1 MNWVYGIFPFLRWL
15 PMLNRE
21 IVKADFIAGV
31 TAGVLVLPQAI
42 ALAALAGMP
51 PEYGLYTS
59 IFPVIFAALF
69 GSSWHAMAGP
79 NTALCILIAF
89 TIAPYASVG
98 SPEWI
103 QYAITLAFMAGVIQI
118 AFGVLRLG
126 IVFNYFSKTVT
137 VALVTGVGI
146 IIIISQLGNFMGV
159 LMNTAEPLE
168 NAIPQVIYGMSRANG
183 FAVLVGVV
191 TVCSGIFVKRYYPKL
206 PFLIIAVITGIL
218 FSMMLEL
225 LFGESTV
232 GLDKL
237 GTMSLSALPLSA
249 PDFSPENF
257 AEASQGLLPAAFVI
271 AFLGLI
277 QASVIARAIAGK
289 SGQYVDINQEVLG
302 QGVSNLAGSFVS
314 CFPSCS
320 SFNRSASNFDSG
332 GRTPVAALI
341 SVVTLA
347 VLVIFAT
354 PLIALMPISV
364 MAAILLLVGAGLIKK
379 SDIMQILMDCW
390 EARIIFIMIL
400 ATTIYGGVDDAV
412 FLGIVL
418 SIIAY
423 LKSVSKPSI
432 ALLNGDAAMQYCAR
446 FDAAASGVI
455 AVPGND
461 SKKSSHRDYSENK
474 HNDNKNQ
481 QKNERLH
488 ELDSHKPSGPQSS
501 QHVIGQEPVPEEH
514 RFNVAIPAQFC
525 DTTVLQIS
533 GSLFFGSVFSLEQAL
548 TKLRQ
553 QDGGKGDLI
562 ISGEDLH
569 SVDNTGAEL
578 LTREVQSRIKLGA
591 HVQLWLCN
599 HNHDAVLLSSGLV
612 GSIGKENILYR

>member
-1 MNWVYGIFPFLRWL
+1 M
-15 PMLNRE
+15 
-21 IVKADFIAGV
+21 VKADVVAGV

-59 IFPVIFAALF
+59 IFPVMFAALF

-89 TIAPYASVG
+89 TIAPYASIG

-118 AFGVLRLG
+118 IFGVLRLG

-137 VALVTGVGI
+137 VALITGVGV

-168 NAIPQVIYGMSRANG
+168 NALPQVIYAISRANG

-191 TVCSGIFVKRYYPKL
+191 TVCSGIIVKRYYPKL
-206 PFLIIAVITGIL
+206 PFLIIAVLVGIL
-218 FSMMLEL
+218 FSLGLEL
-225 LFGESTV
+225 LFGKAAV

-237 GTMSLSALPLSA
+237 GTMSLSALPWSA

-257 AEASQGLLPAAFVI
+257 SEASQGLLPAAFVI

-277 QASVIARAIAGK
+277 QASVIARAIASK

-302 QGVSNLAGSFVS
+302 QGASNLVGSFVS

-332 GRTPVAALI
+332 GRTPLAALV

-347 VLVIFAT
+347 ILVVFAT
-354 PLIALMPISV
+354 PLIALMPITV
-364 MAAILLLVGAGLIKK
+364 MAGILLLVGVGLIKK
-379 SDIMQILMDCW
+379 SDIRQIFMAKW
-390 EARIIFIMIL
+390 ETRIIFILIL
-400 ATTIYGGVDDAV
+400 GTTVYGGVDDAV
-412 FLGIVL
+412 FLGIAL

-423 LKSVSKPSI
+423 LKSVSKPRI
-432 ALLNGDAAMQYCAR
+432 VLLNGEAAQHHCAQ
-446 FDAAASGVI
+446 F
-455 AVPGND
+455 GNAPPVVMVT
-461 SKKSSHRDYSENK
+461 
-474 HNDNKNQ
+474 
-481 QKNERLH
+481 ERNRSVGAIERRLQT
-488 ELDSHKPSGPQSS
+488 L
-501 QHVIGQEPVPEEH
+501 PEE
-514 RFNVAIPAQFC
+514 RRLTVEMPAQCSVTNGSTAKDF
-525 DTTVLQIS
+525 TTNGPVTNGPATNGPTQRSAPTVLQIS
-533 GSLFFGSVFSLEQAL
+533 GSLFFGSVFRLEQAL
-548 TKLRQ
+548 TALRQ

-569 SVDNTGAEL
+569 SIDSTGAEL
-578 LTREVQSRIKLGA
+578 ITREAQHRIKLGA
-591 HVQLWLCN
+591 RVQLWLR
-599 HNHDAVLLSSGLV
+599 NHDHDSVLHISGLID
-612 GSIGKENILYR
+612 SIGKENIYYK